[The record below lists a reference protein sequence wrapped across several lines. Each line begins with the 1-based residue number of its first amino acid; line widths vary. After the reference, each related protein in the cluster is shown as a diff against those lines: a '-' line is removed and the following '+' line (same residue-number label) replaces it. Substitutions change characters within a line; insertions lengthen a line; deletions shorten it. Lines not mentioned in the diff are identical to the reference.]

1 MKTFQLFKSAFR
13 NLHLYLRVCIIIKH
27 EQVILITSK
36 YFSKSFKLQKNR
48 HLKSQLKPNYR
59 PLNQQQPVIFAFLLR
74 LAIGIISTSLKQS
87 SVASYFQV
95 ILSHFKPIDS
105 CLLCDKGC
113 YNHKQLSSEV
123 SKLRKLSRFSKFFGR
138 PVDGCF
144 YIVPS
149 ILLDNFIMK
158 QK

>member
-48 HLKSQLKPNYR
+48 HLRSQLKPNYR

-87 SVASYFQV
+87 SVAIFRLFFP
-95 ILSHFKPIDS
+95 ILSQSTVVCYVTKVVIITSS
-105 CLLCDKGC
+105 CPAKLVNYVNFQDFQNFLGGLLTD
-113 YNHKQLSSEV
+113 V
-123 SKLRKLSRFSKFFGR
+123 
-138 PVDGCF
+138 
-144 YIVPS
+144 S
-149 ILLDNFIMK
+149 ILYPVFCLITLS
-158 QK
+158 